1 LTWSLIFF
9 LFDGNRLRKS
19 KVYSNFAILMM
30 ILPDLIFWGFFAG
43 YMGGLLGVGG
53 GLVFVLIIPET
64 ARRLGIPESDI
75 VAVTIANSLACTFFT
90 TFAAGIKRIAADS
103 SVRRSAGIIGLSSTV
118 ISILVLNFIVNRGL
132 LSPFI
137 FDAFFLLIVAYLMLR
152 LFLKWK
158 SVNDFSEAVP
168 EKNDRVLWITG
179 FFSGVLSPLSGLG
192 GGIVVVPVLHSILH
206 YPIRMAQSISFG
218 VIALSTLISSLFNLF
233 EKVDFPASTPHTG
246 LLIHSV
252 VLSIAGASVPGALA
266 GAWTSGKLS
275 SRWSGGILLAF
286 LLFIFLRK
294 IIILF
299 F

>member
-1 LTWSLIFF
+1 
-9 LFDGNRLRKS
+9 
-19 KVYSNFAILMM
+19 MM

>member
-1 LTWSLIFF
+1 
-9 LFDGNRLRKS
+9 
-19 KVYSNFAILMM
+19 MM

-64 ARRLGIPESDI
+64 ARRLGIPESDM

-90 TFAAGIKRIAADS
+90 TFAAGINRIVADS
-103 SVRRSAGIIGLSSTV
+103 SVRRSAGIIGVSSTV
-118 ISILVLNFIVNRGL
+118 VSILVLNFIVNSGL
-132 LSPFI
+132 LSPLI

-158 SVNDFSEAVP
+158 SVKESTDIVP
-168 EKNDRVLWITG
+168 QKNDRVLWLTG
-179 FFSGVLSPLSGLG
+179 VFSGIVSPLSGLG
-192 GGIVVVPVLHSILH
+192 GGIVVVPVLHGILH

-218 VIALSTLISSLFNLF
+218 VIALSTLVSSLFNLMQ
-233 EKVDFPASTPHTG
+233 KVDFPASAPHTG
-246 LLIHSV
+246 LLLHSV
-252 VLSIAGASVPGALA
+252 VLSIALASVPGALA
-266 GAWTSGKLS
+266 GSWTSGKLS

-294 IIILF
+294 IIILIYS
-299 F
+299 